1 MRESDAAS
9 SLRLRALTRCLI
21 ALGAVLAY
29 SLGAFADTPAPAIQE
44 VAIDLN
50 THTISGV
57 LSFGTPFAFAGTV
70 PANVTSISTSYIKC
84 PQSNCSSVL
93 ESASGCT
100 PPSGSEWKQVPKQNS
115 LGAPGS
121 NGTRPF
127 HINIGMQPK
136 QPKDQKHPTT
146 EPDALDPNAY
156 YLFRFDIET
165 TPDAPTTTKFQ
176 QAVRETIARTTLAV
190 ASGDITDDQYIAMQK
205 EIIAA
210 MTKAAGSCARIQAP
224 NLFIESKGLLR
235 HAIENNLKVVAAV
248 KQYPNDESDL
258 ELHLRAM
265 QASPLPRLFAALHF
279 HPTPDA
285 TASDQAANGDILH
298 YVGLA
303 PFELTA
309 VVNGADPANP
319 LPKAPLATDTSD
331 TEFTARAT
339 AYTATAR
346 IVNRL
351 QTWIAALLMRNGG
364 IDKLVSANLFT
375 ASDKAALKLLF
386 APNGDADRAEA
397 DLIGIAG
404 TMTDAA
410 TRVTN
415 REKLLDSA
423 TQQVSFTAISTTVIN
438 GSTLGTFETF
448 AGYYISGDAGFVVI
462 PEIHKVLP
470 YLGTNFYTMPV
481 NRNVSL
487 TQDGRWRRRIAFTI
501 GLTLSTVEDAQ
512 HARRSDL
519 FGAQSLV
526 LGGGVRI
533 TDVFRISAGGVV
545 FNGKNPN
552 PLIKKDRLAA
562 TPYIALSFDVNLA
575 RTFAGI
581 GKLFP

>member
-1 MRESDAAS
+1 
-9 SLRLRALTRCLI
+9 
-21 ALGAVLAY
+21 
-29 SLGAFADTPAPAIQE
+29 
-44 VAIDLN
+44 
-50 THTISGV
+50 
-57 LSFGTPFAFAGTV
+57 
-70 PANVTSISTSYIKC
+70 
-84 PQSNCSSVL
+84 
-93 ESASGCT
+93 
-100 PPSGSEWKQVPKQNS
+100 
-115 LGAPGS
+115 
-121 NGTRPF
+121 
-127 HINIGMQPK
+127 MQPR
-136 QPKDQKHPTT
+136 DQKHPTS
-146 EPDALDPNAY
+146 EPDALEANAY
-156 YLFRFDIET
+156 YVFRFDIET
-165 TPDAPTTTKFQ
+165 TPETPIITKFQ
-176 QAVRETIARTTLAV
+176 QSVRDTIAQTTLAV
-190 ASGDITDDQYIAMQK
+190 TSGDITDAQFTAMQQD
-205 EIIAA
+205 IIAA
-210 MTKAAGSCARIQAP
+210 MTQAAGACAHIKAP
-224 NLFIESKGLLR
+224 DLFRTESKRLLR

-248 KQYPNDESDL
+248 RQYPNDESDL

-265 QASPLPRLFAALHF
+265 QASPLPRLFAALHV

-285 TASDQAANGDILH
+285 TGSDQAANGDILH
-298 YVGLA
+298 FGRLA

-309 VVNGADPANP
+309 VANGADPANP
-319 LPKAPLATDTSD
+319 LPKAPLTTDTPD

-351 QTWIAALLMRNGG
+351 QTWIAMLLMPNGG
-364 IDKLVSANLFT
+364 IDQIVSANLFT
-375 ASDKAALKLLF
+375 ASDKAALTLLF

-397 DLIGIAG
+397 DLIGIDG

-415 REKLLDSA
+415 REQLLDSA
-423 TQQVSFTAISTTVIN
+423 SQKVSFTAISSTVVN

-448 AGYYISGDAGFVVI
+448 AGYYVSGDAGFVVV

-470 YLGTNFYTMPV
+470 YLGTNFYTIPG

-501 GLTLSTVEDAQ
+501 GLTLATAEDAQ

-519 FGAQSLV
+519 FGSQSLV

-545 FNGKNPN
+545 FNRRNPN
-552 PLIKKDRLAA
+552 PLIKKDRLAT